1 MNRAR
6 QPASPARKLAK
17 SARILLL
24 SCLLPLACG
33 DPDTPR
39 ISGTWTGEDDD
50 NGSWELELSGSGS
63 LSGTYVLTHRDD
75 TAVLRG
81 DVSGQYDYPAVSLDF
96 QIRWFAD
103 RIQACEFRGTMA
115 ESGETIAG
123 GVTCSG
129 DGQEWRVTVE
139 LRRG

>member
-6 QPASPARKLAK
+6 TPAPPARNCAK
-17 SARILLL
+17 SAPILLL

-39 ISGTWTGEDDD
+39 ISGTWVGEDDE
-50 NGSWELELSGSGS
+50 NGSWELELSGSAS
-63 LSGTYVLTHRDD
+63 LSGTYALTHGVE

-81 DVSGQYDYPAVSLDF
+81 EVSGQYDYPAVSLDF

-103 RIQACEFRGTMA
+103 RTQTCDFRGTMA

-123 GVTCSG
+123 GVTCVG